1 MDKYFF
7 SNSHSLFFLILMPS
21 LKGTL
26 TSSVAVTMELLSKSV
41 VWLATVCIRAT
52 GVSEP
57 GWAGEASLSQHSG
70 LQVWVKVR
78 PDCQQTQDEAE
89 KS

>member
-1 MDKYFF
+1 
-7 SNSHSLFFLILMPS
+7 MPF

-41 VWLATVCIRAT
+41 VWLTTVRIRGT
-52 GVSEP
+52 GVSDP
-57 GWAGEASLSQHSG
+57 GWAGGASSSQHSG
-70 LQVWVKVR
+70 LQVWVKVG
-78 PDCQQTQDEAE
+78 PDCQQTQEEAE